1 MNKLEAYIK
10 NPFRLYWKLE
20 KFMSFD
26 WMSDEAYIR
35 MKYHAAMDKKLN
47 LKNPRTFNEKLQW
60 LKLYDRNPLYTQL
73 VDKQGVKEYVA
84 DKIGEQYVIPTLG
97 VWDSFDD
104 IDFEMLPN
112 QFVLKC
118 THDSG
123 GVVIVTDKAKFDCL
137 GAKKKIEDSLA
148 VEFYKTGREW
158 PYKNVPHRIIAEQ
171 YMIDERLGE
180 LKDYKFFCFN
190 GEPKYLF
197 IASDRN
203 KGKQEVKFDYF
214 DIDFNRLPLRQAAH
228 PNSTYDIERPKTY
241 HEMVRIAA
249 ELSKGIPQVRID
261 LYEVNGHVYFG
272 EYTFFHHGGMVPFV
286 PEEYDYIWGDQIT
299 LPDAVREG

>member
-1 MNKLEAYIK
+1 MNKLAAYIK

-20 KFMSFD
+20 KYMSFD
-26 WMSDEAYIR
+26 WMSDEAFIR

-73 VDKQGVKEYVA
+73 VDKQGVKGYVA

-123 GVVIVTDKAKFDCL
+123 GVVIVTNKANFDHIS
-137 GAKKKIEDSLA
+137 AKKIEEALA
-148 VEFYKTGREW
+148 ADFYKTGREW

-171 YMIDERLGE
+171 YMIDDSLGE

-190 GEPKYLF
+190 GVPKYLF

-228 PNSTYDIERPKTY
+228 PNSTYHIERPRKY
-241 HEMVRIAA
+241 DEMVKLAA
-249 ELSKGIPQVRID
+249 KLSKGIPQVRID
-261 LYEVNGHVYFG
+261 LYEVNGQVYFG
-272 EYTFFHHGGMVPFV
+272 EYTFFHHGGMVPFI

-299 LPDAVREG
+299 LPDTVWEG